1 MLNLPSCA
9 ARCSAL
15 GEPNEQVREQISA
28 ARIYRRFRLLGD
40 AAWQSVAV
48 RVAFVGKGGAG
59 KSVIAGTFCRLLA
72 RTTSHRVVAIDSDPL
87 PGLALSL
94 GVPST
99 DTALPP
105 ELVEKVGDDPD
116 STWQLRSGITVM
128 DTVEQY
134 APEGPDGVRLLQ
146 FGKLRG
152 HVRTVG
158 PSQQAF
164 RVIVRD
170 LAGTDLHLIGD
181 LPGGT
186 RQAFFGWAGFAQVL
200 VVVAEATPSSMLSAR
215 RLARLADVDDGTQM
229 VVALANKTVG
239 PDDAEQLGRFSG
251 LRVIGTIPHDPA
263 VGAAEREGVPLLD
276 VGTSS
281 PAAEAVASLVETLTR
296 ETL

>member
-1 MLNLPSCA
+1 M
-9 ARCSAL
+9 
-15 GEPNEQVREQISA
+15 
-28 ARIYRRFRLLGD
+28 
-40 AAWQSVAV
+40 

-72 RTTSHRVVAIDSDPL
+72 RTTGGDVVAIDSDPL
-87 PGLALSL
+87 PGLAYSL
-94 GVPST
+94 GTPST

-116 STWQLRSGITVM
+116 SRWQLRAGTTVAE
-128 DTVEQY
+128 VIEQY

-164 RVIVRD
+164 RVIVRE
-170 LAGTDLHLIGD
+170 LAETDLHLVGD

-186 RQAFFGWAGFAQVL
+186 RQAFFGWAGFADVL

-215 RLARLADVDDGTQM
+215 RLARLASSDEGPRL
-229 VVALANKTVG
+229 VVAVANKTVAPG
-239 PDDAEQLGRFSG
+239 DAVRLARFSG
-251 LRVIGTIPHDPA
+251 LRVIGTVPRDAA
-263 VGAAEREGVPLLD
+263 VGAADRTGVPLLD
-276 VGTSS
+276 LAPTS
-281 PAAEAVASLVETLTR
+281 PAVEGVASLIEALAR
-296 ETL
+296 EVP